1 MKRLLGDIRR
11 ADEDFHMIARG
22 DRVAVGVSGG
32 KDSLMLLRALAVYSR
47 FAVKP
52 FEVVA
57 ITLKTGDPFD
67 IAPIRALC
75 EKLNVPYVVE
85 ECDLIHQLFD
95 VRREE
100 NPCALCAR
108 LRRGALLRMAAEQGC
123 NKLALGHHRE
133 DAEETLA
140 ALQEMFYACQND
152 LRGRWTDD
160 ELIEYMAGTF
170 NGRAHGSL
178 DYLTGARLLVPEIY
192 FSVGEAESRTRS
204 QRLAGVV
211 DMTSSAYNIAK
222 GQKIDTTMRLNPG
235 GHFSEPEKRCADAV
249 RWLTGD
255 KATKRKDDYKWKA

>member
-32 KDSLMLLRALAVYSR
+32 KDSLVLLRALAVYSR

-67 IAPIRALC
+67 VAPIRALC
-75 EKLNVPYVVE
+75 EELNVPYVVE

-123 NKLALGHHRE
+123 SKLALGHHRE
-133 DAEETLA
+133 DAEETL
-140 ALQEMFYACQND
+140 LMSVLYE
-152 LRGRWTDD
+152 
-160 ELIEYMAGTF
+160 
-170 NGRAHGSL
+170 
-178 DYLTGARLLVPEIY
+178 ARLHTFHPVTHMEDSGVTVIRPMVYAPEREIIHLAKKYAVPVIK
-192 FSVGEAESRTRS
+192 
-204 QRLAGVV
+204 
-211 DMTSSAYNIAK
+211 NPC
-222 GQKIDTTMRLNPG
+222 PG
-235 GHFSEPEKRCADAV
+235 GWTHTPAGDERHARGAV
-249 RWLTGD
+249 PPLSARQGIPAHRPQGRQPLWAVEQD
-255 KATKRKDDYKWKA
+255 